1 MTVANI
7 INATPS
13 GSFEFDAVNADGT
26 SNHVRVDART
36 GITKD
41 IFPYT
46 EGQKLNITGVA
57 AIFKGIYQLKPRS
70 LDDFAAAAEEG
81 APVTTATLSAEP
93 NASGWFNQPVTVTLK
108 ANTDTANVYYSLNGN
123 KEAEYSTPVD
133 LKEDGRHTLTYH
145 AVPAKGKAEDLKTLN
160 LNIDTAPPVA
170 ELKESGHE
178 VRDVEEG
185 AQLSFELTAD
195 DVLSGVTSKQ
205 LLLDGRPI
213 AESGP

>member
-1 MTVANI
+1 MYNTELELTEAVQIAKTGTATLPQPIAASMVNDANQGQLVQLNGVTVANI

-41 IFPYT
+41 NFPYT
-46 EGQKLNITGVA
+46 EGQKLNITGVS

-93 NASGWFNQPVTVTLK
+93 NASGWFNQ
-108 ANTDTANVYYSLNGN
+108 
-123 KEAEYSTPVD
+123 
-133 LKEDGRHTLTYH
+133 
-145 AVPAKGKAEDLKTLN
+145 
-160 LNIDTAPPVA
+160 
-170 ELKESGHE
+170 
-178 VRDVEEG
+178 
-185 AQLSFELTAD
+185 
-195 DVLSGVTSKQ
+195 
-205 LLLDGRPI
+205 
-213 AESGP
+213 